1 MPFPVSVTTFGL
13 VVEVELNVSV
23 PEYGPGAEAVKL
35 MLTVQ
40 LSPVIPFGASVMP
53 VQPSTNIPN
62 CDGLIET
69 VPIVTGTSEVFNA
82 VSIRAGLVVVPKPG
96 LLTVD

>member
-1 MPFPVSVTTFGL
+1 MPLPVSVTTFGL

-40 LSPVIPFGASVMP
+40 LSPVIPFGASVVP

-62 CDGLIET
+62 CDGLIVT
-69 VPIVTGTSEVFNA
+69 LLIVIGAAELFSA
-82 VSIRAGLVVVPKPG
+82 VSILAGLVVVPKPG